1 MWVEAVGSQDSTYE
15 AVRMP
20 RLAATKAEET
30 LIHVLWINAVLS
42 CSWPLAPAP
51 TMALRADG
59 P

>member
-42 CSWPLAPAP
+42 C
-51 TMALRADG
+51 DG
-59 P
+59 DSVSLTAAT